1 VRCDTRVSQL
11 LHVPARPALPL
22 DYPHSLPR
30 KRSCMLRCASLLTP
44 LTDWLWKTLKN
55 AIRFL
60 SNARSMTFLTTKP
73 VMPSLPLLPGSPTR
87 TSALTLTLKLFVNVS
102 CFVLLGSVHG
112 LPIRRSVYMED
123 CLYVC
128 LSLFLLGLDQLLL
141 ATRWSSPIFIWRS

>member
-1 VRCDTRVSQL
+1 M
-11 LHVPARPALPL
+11 
-22 DYPHSLPR
+22 R
-30 KRSCMLRCASLLTP
+30 KSFDSSYAFGAEAILQH
-44 LTDWLWKTLKN
+44 WLWKTLKN
-55 AIRFL
+55 AIRFF
-60 SNARSMTFLTTKP
+60 SHARSMTFLTTKP

-87 TSALTLTLKLFVNVS
+87 TSALTLTLTLLVNVS

-112 LPIRRSVYMED
+112 LPIRRDVYMEG